1 MKTLSEDTSIDVTD
15 NVNSYAELLTRSDIG
30 SVGTLAGIECGDEL
44 KGSVQ
49 LPNEMES
56 ASNDCKD
63 LLQRLLEYEPQDR
76 IRSLFK
82 LQRIAFYMGYN
93 FDDVKKKKVN
103 RKLKKM
109 VVADFNQ
116 LDDSLFLDFKW

>member
-1 MKTLSEDTSIDVTD
+1 MTAISVETNIDVPD

-30 SVGTLAGIECGDEL
+30 SVGTLSGIGGADEL
-44 KGSVQ
+44 KGYVE
-49 LPNEMES
+49 LPEEIAA

-63 LLQRLLEYEPQDR
+63 LLNRLLDYEPQDR
-76 IRSLFK
+76 IRSIFK

-103 RKLKKM
+103 TT
-109 VVADFNQ
+109 AT
-116 LDDSLFLDFKW
+116 